1 MYHEFQAWSTFGAE
15 ETLRILDTLEPI
27 EGCE

>member
-1 MYHEFQAWSTFGAE
+1 MYDELQSWSTFGAE